1 MKIDLVIFLYSP
13 YRNVLD
19 NGDSAHQ
26 CIMFNGTNALYLLN
40 VIFIIKYGGA
50 FEH

>member
-1 MKIDLVIFLYSP
+1 MKIGLVIFFYLP
-13 YRNVLD
+13 YHGVPD
-19 NGDSAHQ
+19 DSEAHR
-26 CIMFNGTNALYLLN
+26 CIMFNDTSVIYSVH